1 MIERSWLLAGAA
13 AIGTLALS
21 GCGGSGAGVNSAA
34 PPPAAA
40 IVTPT
45 PTIALSPA
53 ATPAPTPTPAATNS
67 YDTAEYRATVGAVSM
82 NALAAYTK
90 GATGAGVALAVI
102 DTGIDLQSQEFG
114 SRIAATSRDVAG
126 NASIDDEG
134 GHGTAV
140 AFVAAGRRNDSG
152 SHGVAFDATLVVVRA
167 DRPGTCA
174 TEGQSGSDS
183 GCKFN
188 TDTIAKGVDAARS
201 AGARVINMSLG
212 GTAMPQTLIDAIG
225 RATAQGIVVVIAAG
239 NDGSDNP
246 DPFTAVAGNA
256 AARNLVIVAG
266 SVGSNDALSPF
277 SDKAG
282 TGAAHYLAAVGERVR
297 APDHTNTSFLWS
309 GTSFAAPQISGAIA
323 LLAQAFP
330 NLTGAQIVDLLFR
343 TARDAGAA
351 GVDGVY
357 GNGVLDLTRAFQ
369 PVGTAMVAGSTLAV
383 SLGSNATLSAPM
395 GDASVG
401 TLGTVILDSYDR
413 AFAIDLARTID
424 RTGPQRMLAGVL
436 QSRQR
441 NLSVAAGDTSVSL
454 TLAARPN
461 GDVAV
466 QRSTLAA
473 GQAVTARAIAGAVTQ
488 RIGADTS
495 FGFAFSQG
503 TGTLSAQLVGQPQ
516 PAFLVAG
523 QGSAGFDSV
532 ARSAGAVRQ
541 RVGGIGITA
550 GIETGDVLA
559 RRDAPL
565 AGLPGYRRSGYDRAS
580 LTVDR
585 RWGGIATAV
594 TLSTLRERDTLLGAR
609 FDTGLG
615 AARATSWFVDVDARW
630 SLGAGWAIGG
640 SWRRGWTD
648 AALRAGLAG
657 RGRLATAA
665 FAADIGKDHLFGR
678 DSIGLRIAQPLRVAH
693 GGLDYRLP
701 TGWDYATLAVT
712 DWTTQRLDLA
722 PAGREIDVEARYRV
736 LLGSGDLQTN
746 LFWRRDPG
754 NIAALPADVGG
765 ALRYAIGF

>member
-13 AIGTLALS
+13 AIGTLSLS
-21 GCGGSGAGVNSAA
+21 ACGGSGAGVNTTP
-34 PPPAAA
+34 PPPAAT

-45 PTIALSPA
+45 PTVAILPA
-53 ATPAPTPTPAATNS
+53 AAPAPSPTPAATNS

-90 GATGAGVALAVI
+90 GATGAGIALGVI

-114 SRIAATSRDVAG
+114 SRVSTASRDVAG

-167 DRPGTCA
+167 DHPGSCA
-174 TEGQSGSDS
+174 TAGQSGGDS
-183 GCKFN
+183 GCAFG
-188 TDTIAKGVDAARS
+188 TDAIAKGVDAART

-212 GTAMPQTLIDAIG
+212 GTTMPQTLVDAIG
-225 RATAQGIVVVIAAG
+225 RATAQGIVIVIAAG

-266 SVGSNDALSPF
+266 SVGSTDVLSSF

-282 TGAAHYLAAVGERVR
+282 SGAAHYLAAVGERVR
-297 APDHTNTSFLWS
+297 APDHNNTSFLWS

-395 GDASVG
+395 GDATVG

-461 GDVAV
+461 GDIAV
-466 QRSTLAA
+466 QRSMLAA

-488 RIGADTS
+488 RVGADTS

-503 TGTLSAQLVGQPQ
+503 TGTLSAQLIGQTQ

-523 QGSAGFDSV
+523 QGAFGFDSV
-532 ARSAGAVRQ
+532 ARSAGALRQ
-541 RVGGIGITA
+541 QWGGTGITA
-550 GIETGDVLA
+550 AIENGDVFA
-559 RRDAPL
+559 RRDAAL

-580 LTVDR
+580 LTADR
-585 RWGGIATAV
+585 RWGGIATAM

-615 AARATSWFVDVDARW
+615 AARATSWFVDMDARW
-630 SLGAGWAIGG
+630 SLGAGWALGG

-648 AALRAGLAG
+648 AILRAGLTG
-657 RGRLATAA
+657 RGRLATTA

-693 GGLDYRLP
+693 GGLDYQLP

-712 DWTTQRLDLA
+712 DWTTQRLNLA
-722 PAGREIDVEARYRV
+722 PAGHEIDMEARYRV

-754 NIAALPADVGG
+754 NIAALPDDVGG
-765 ALRYAIGF
+765 AVRYAIGF